1 MERNGREGGHGI
13 TKLEWNKELG
23 RGPFFAKPPG
33 RASLAEPAK
42 WSTVVHAKSGICA
55 KVEKRV

>member
-1 MERNGREGGHGI
+1 MEKDGREVRD
-13 TKLEWNKELG
+13 KLEWNKELG

-33 RASLAEPAK
+33 RASLAEPAT
-42 WSTVVHAKSGICA
+42 WSTVVHAQSGICA